1 MANLKREE
9 IIKQKEQAFE
19 LKQKFERSA
28 KVVED
33 FKKEQAHKNML
44 KTEQRKLQEE
54 DMVKVHA
61 RQKRL
66 ATRKKNDIIK
76 KEQTDLT
83 NYKEKRQQSQKLV
96 NLRYSNRVQNSIN
109 SDIFSQSLSSWAKR
123 GFSFNSLPK

>member
-1 MANLKREE
+1 
-9 IIKQKEQAFE
+9 
-19 LKQKFERSA
+19 
-28 KVVED
+28 
-33 FKKEQAHKNML
+33 ML

-83 NYKEKRQQSQKLV
+83 NYKEKRQ
-96 NLRYSNRVQNSIN
+96 
-109 SDIFSQSLSSWAKR
+109 
-123 GFSFNSLPK
+123 